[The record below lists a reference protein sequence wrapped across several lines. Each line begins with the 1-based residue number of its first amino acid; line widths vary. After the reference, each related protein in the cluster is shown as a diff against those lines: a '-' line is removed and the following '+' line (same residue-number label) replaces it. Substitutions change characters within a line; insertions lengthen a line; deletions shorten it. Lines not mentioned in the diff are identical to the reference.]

1 MKYQEIEKWFD
12 RFLIDEL
19 YFRGGIKLVIPGE
32 SEMLNALET
41 YVEQHYSDLMNAEDL
56 SLKHDVFIDTKS
68 DALHSISIEEAE
80 ELIIKKGI
88 FLEEIKK
95 TNTNYKHPNMSPDF
109 VKLTNMSPGF
119 KNDLSHKISRVIQL
133 LKERIRTIETEG
145 EYNSLTIAKKIA
157 LLEVLGFYS
166 LPMLENKSNSYK
178 AKVTQQLI
186 GGSIDLLTRNI
197 KNFNVVEDDVDT
209 KYGAFLHQEEMEK
222 LVKKLK

>member
-19 YFRGGIKLVIPGE
+19 HFRGEIKLVITCE

-95 TNTNYKHPNMSPDF
+95 TNTSYAYPDMSPDF
-109 VKLTNMSPGF
+109 VKLTNMSRGF

-209 KYGAFLHQEEMEK
+209 KYGAFLHKEEMEK